1 MKIKLALC
9 ASLVAAASLA
19 LGGCFYFPSERS
31 SARSTGSTGS
41 TEAPPVPTSTTSQVG
56 QAEVFQGA
64 LGEIGSFTSQA
75 AELRITAGERY
86 ASVRIDA
93 VNLADRWWAMNNL
106 TISGGLDHAAL
117 QPGAHLTFSSAGAAP
132 GAAGLRVT
140 ALGCSG
146 PSRNVYTYDRNAD
159 SVDVDVMPGSE
170 EGRNRMVFT
179 AHFDHGGA
187 MQTVQGS
194 FEYDPR

>member
-1 MKIKLALC
+1 MKIRLALYG
-9 ASLVAAASLA
+9 SLVAAASHA
-19 LGGCFYFPSERS
+19 LGGCFYVPSERS
-31 SARSTGSTGS
+31 SARATGAA
-41 TEAPPVPTSTTSQVG
+41 APASATAQVG
-56 QAEVFQGA
+56 QAEVFQGT
-64 LGEIGSFTSQA
+64 LGEIGSFSSEA
-75 AELRITAGERY
+75 AELRITASGSY
-86 ASVRIDA
+86 ATVRIDA
-93 VNLADRWWAMNNL
+93 VNAAARWWAMNNL

-117 QPGAHLTFSSAGAAP
+117 RPGAHLTFSRAGAAP
-132 GAAGLRVT
+132 GATGLRVT

-179 AHFDHGGA
+179 ARFDHGGA
-187 MQTVQGS
+187 TQTVQGS